1 MPYEINLPRIA
12 RLLGVI
18 DIVSVGPGKFLFS
31 EGDEADALY
40 IVKSGVVQ
48 VIAEDG
54 AVYDTVGDNGIVGE
68 LAIVDEGTRSASILA
83 HTPAELVKVDIPGF
97 LELVASEPEFALAV
111 MRVMARRLRLMNS
124 RRGARACTHA

>member
-18 DIVSVGPGKFLFS
+18 DIVSVGPGEFLFR
-31 EGDEADALY
+31 EGDGADALY

-54 AVYDTVGDNGIVGE
+54 VVYDTVGGGDIVGE
-68 LAIVDEGTRSASILA
+68 LAIVDEGARSASVFA
-83 HTPAELVKVDIPGF
+83 HTGAELIKIDIPGF

-124 RRGARACTHA
+124 RRGAPASVYV